1 MKMDKKIEKNKNSII
16 IRTCV
21 ITRANDKK
29 ENLLRFVENS
39 KGEYI
44 FDENQ
49 SIQNRGKY
57 IKNDLEV
64 FQKFFNKFKVEM
76 KSAEKV
82 LKHFEKKVNIENK
95 DEHILRILE
104 NLKNSEY
111 LVYGIDEN
119 LEGMRDLI
127 VKLII
132 VPSDINGKYV
142 NKLKKVAKQNNV
154 HVIFIEKQ
162 YSFKKIFLS
171 EVKVVGVKT
180 KKVVRG
186 ILNKMEVEK

>member
-1 MKMDKKIEKNKNSII
+1 MDKKIEKNKNSII

>member
-1 MKMDKKIEKNKNSII
+1 MDKKREKNKNSII

>member
-1 MKMDKKIEKNKNSII
+1 MKLEKKREKNKSNI

-29 ENLLRFVENS
+29 EDLLRFVENS

-44 FDENQ
+44 YDDAQN
-49 SIQNRGKY
+49 IQNRGKY
-57 IKNDLEV
+57 IKDDLEI

-82 LKHFEKKVNIENK
+82 LKHFEKKVNKENK

-104 NLKNSEY
+104 GLKNSEY

-119 LEGMRDLI
+119 LDAMKNSI
-127 VKLII
+127 VKLLII
-132 VPSDINGKYV
+132 PSDINGKYV
-142 NKLKKVAKQNNV
+142 NKLKKIAKLNNV
-154 HVIFIEKQ
+154 NIIFIEKQ
-162 YSFKKIFLS
+162 YSLKKIFLS

-186 ILNKMEVEK
+186 ILNKMEVE

>member
-1 MKMDKKIEKNKNSII
+1 MEKKREKNKSNI

-29 ENLLRFVENS
+29 EDLLRFVENS

-44 FDENQ
+44 YDDAQN
-49 SIQNRGKY
+49 IQNRGKY
-57 IKNDLEV
+57 IKDDLEI

-82 LKHFEKKVNIENK
+82 LKHFEKKVNKENK

-104 NLKNSEY
+104 GLKNSEY

-119 LEGMRDLI
+119 LDAMKNSI
-127 VKLII
+127 VKLLII
-132 VPSDINGKYV
+132 PSDINGKYV
-142 NKLKKVAKQNNV
+142 NKLKKIAKLNNV
-154 HVIFIEKQ
+154 NIIFIEKQ
-162 YSFKKIFLS
+162 YSLKKIFLS

-186 ILNKMEVEK
+186 ILNKMEVE

>member
-1 MKMDKKIEKNKNSII
+1 MKLEKKREKNKSNI

-44 FDENQ
+44 YDDVQN
-49 SIQNRGKY
+49 IQNRGKY
-57 IKNDLEV
+57 IKDDLEI

-82 LKHFEKKVNIENK
+82 LKHFEKKVNKENK

-104 NLKNSEY
+104 GLKNSEY

-119 LEGMRDLI
+119 LDAMKNSI
-127 VKLII
+127 VKLLII
-132 VPSDINGKYV
+132 PSDINGKYV
-142 NKLKKVAKQNNV
+142 NKLKKIAKLNNV
-154 HVIFIEKQ
+154 NIIFIEKQ
-162 YSFKKIFLS
+162 YSLKKIFLS

-186 ILNKMEVEK
+186 ILNKMEVE

>member
-1 MKMDKKIEKNKNSII
+1 MKMDKKREKNKNSII

-76 KSAEKV
+76 KSAEKI

>member
-1 MKMDKKIEKNKNSII
+1 MKLEKKREKNKSNI

-44 FDENQ
+44 YDDAQN
-49 SIQNRGKY
+49 IQNRGKY
-57 IKNDLEV
+57 IKDDLEI

-82 LKHFEKKVNIENK
+82 LKHFEKKVNKENK

-104 NLKNSEY
+104 GLKNSEY

-119 LEGMRDLI
+119 LDAMKNSI
-127 VKLII
+127 VKLLII
-132 VPSDINGKYV
+132 PSDINGKYV
-142 NKLKKVAKQNNV
+142 NKLKKIAKLNNV
-154 HVIFIEKQ
+154 NIIFIEKQ
-162 YSFKKIFLS
+162 YSLKKIFLS

-186 ILNKMEVEK
+186 ILNKMEVE

>member
-1 MKMDKKIEKNKNSII
+1 MKLEKKREKNKSNI

-44 FDENQ
+44 YDDAQN
-49 SIQNRGKY
+49 IQNRGKY
-57 IKNDLEV
+57 IKDDLEI

-82 LKHFEKKVNIENK
+82 LKHFEKKVNKENK

-104 NLKNSEY
+104 GLKNSEY

-119 LEGMRDLI
+119 LDAMKNSI
-127 VKLII
+127 VKLLII
-132 VPSDINGKYV
+132 PSDINGKYV
-142 NKLKKVAKQNNV
+142 NKLKKITKLNNV
-154 HVIFIEKQ
+154 NIIFIEKQ
-162 YSFKKIFLS
+162 YSLKKIFLS

-186 ILNKMEVEK
+186 ILNKMEVE

>member
-1 MKMDKKIEKNKNSII
+1 MEKKREKNKSNI

-44 FDENQ
+44 YDDAQN
-49 SIQNRGKY
+49 IQNRGKY
-57 IKNDLEV
+57 IKYDLEI

-82 LKHFEKKVNIENK
+82 LKHFEKKVNKENK

-104 NLKNSEY
+104 GLKNSEY

-119 LEGMRDLI
+119 LDAMKNSV
-127 VKLII
+127 VKLLII
-132 VPSDINGKYV
+132 PSDINGKYV
-142 NKLKKVAKQNNV
+142 NKLKKIAKLNNV
-154 HVIFIEKQ
+154 NIIFIEKQ
-162 YSFKKIFLS
+162 YSLKKIFLS

-186 ILNKMEVEK
+186 ILNKMEVE